1 MSLVTSRRVGHVEVV
16 ALLDGHEPC
25 GTVADAF
32 PDIPPDAHETA
43 AARHPDL
50 YADGAWRLPVRAW
63 LIRHPGGVVLV
74 DTGVGPAT
82 SATMA
87 WFPTPGRLHEALAE
101 AGASA
106 DQIDT
111 VVITHVHDDHVGR
124 HGDGRTG
131 RRRSRTRGTWCSRR
145 TSTRSPS
152 GPTESEE
159 DRVVDAQM
167 IAPVRA
173 AGQLVAV
180 DGHHRLADDLELRH
194 APGHTPGH
202 QVLRIA
208 SDGHHLLVAG
218 DTWNH
223 PSQFGRPEWASATD
237 VEPSRATATRRAMLA
252 DLLSHPGSVVAP
264 THLDAPF
271 GRIRTASDGRAAFDA
286 LA

>member
-1 MSLVTSRRVGHVEVV
+1 
-16 ALLDGHEPC
+16 
-25 GTVADAF
+25 
-32 PDIPPDAHETA
+32 
-43 AARHPDL
+43 
-50 YADGAWRLPVRAW
+50 
-63 LIRHPGGVVLV
+63 LV

-101 AGASA
+101 TGASA

-111 VVITHVHDDHVGR
+111 VVITHVHDDHVG
-124 HGDGRTG
+124 
-131 RRRSRTRGTWCSRR
+131 GTMTADATPAFPNARYVVQQADLDALAEWSAD
-145 TSTRSPS
+145 SD
-152 GPTESEE
+152 E